1 MGRSNLDN
9 GLNFLGRGPL
19 AKPAALKG
27 LYHLA
32 DTQIKLTYFGK
43 DAIKISN

>member
-43 DAIKISN
+43 DAIRIK